1 MKKTLQIHKLLLT
14 AMKISLTQV
23 FLAIWLMSSAFAS
36 DTNAQNALNQR
47 VTLQGQDLGMR
58 NILSQIEKQTDIR
71 FVFSSKLIQ
80 SNRKVTVDFQNIQLS
95 KILDNL
101 LKPLQLTYEVSGK
114 LVIINRATD
123 GIPANLGGIQ
133 KISEIT
139 NVAAVEV
146 TGKIS
151 DEAGVGIPGVTVL
164 EKGTKNGTVTNVDGK
179 FTIKVANTNSTLVF
193 SSVGFS
199 NQEVKVGTTTNFN
212 ISMKANISNLD
223 EVIVVG
229 YGTQKKATIT
239 GAVSAIQGDKLIK
252 SPSVDLGSSLAGR
265 LPGLVVI
272 QTSGEPGYDG
282 ASIRIRGTNT
292 LGNSSPL
299 VVIDGVP
306 DRDGGLGRI
315 SGYDIESISVLKD
328 ASAAIYGARAANGA
342 ILVTTKRGKSG
353 KPTISYSANY
363 GFSQPARVPQ
373 MSSAFEYAN
382 IMNEL
387 PIYKTIPVAEWGAAS
402 NGITTKGSYQSPT
415 AGVSALNANYS
426 PEAVKK
432 YADGSDP
439 WRYPNTDWFGDAFRT
454 WAPQVR
460 HNLTISGGN
469 DNIRYFSSLGYV
481 YQDAIYKNSATNYSQ
496 YNFRTNVDAK
506 INQYINANLNVMLR
520 REQRRSPTENS
531 GAIFRMLMRGR
542 PTEPEV
548 WPNGKAGPDIEN
560 GQNPYV
566 ITTNATGYVDTPTDY
581 LQTNA
586 GVDIT
591 NPWIDGL
598 KLTLSA
604 AVDKS
609 SSTAKT
615 WQTPWSLYYWD
626 KTTFE
631 ADGVTPKLEGAVRSN
646 FKDPRL
652 TQAYSSSLNVNLTA
666 LLSYSK
672 TLDRVH
678 NINVLAGVTKE
689 TFNGDN
695 FSAFRRNYISPAV
708 DQLFAGGSLQQNTGG
723 SAFERARLGYYGRVQ
738 YSYKEKYLVEGIWR
752 IDGSY
757 IFPESKR
764 FGFFPGVLVG
774 WNISNEDFFRPLKNT
789 VDNMKIRASY
799 GQMGNDQVFFNNQL
813 QEYAYLSTYSF
824 GQYPINGEV
833 ATTLVETSL
842 ANPNFTWER
851 ANNFN
856 LGLDAS
862 FLNNK
867 FDMVLEYFY
876 NKRDQI
882 LIQKTGSTPASSGI
896 SSLLPPVNAGRVDN
910 SGFEFTL
917 NYNGKASREVQF
929 RAGINGG
936 YAQNKIIFQDEAPG
950 APDYQKQEGH
960 PIGSYLVFKSA
971 GVFKDQAAV
980 EANKI
985 DYSGVTGKLIP
996 GDMKFEDVNGDGKIN
1011 ADDATRIDKSI
1022 NPTFN
1027 FGANFEV
1034 KYKGFDLSVLFQ
1046 GATGAAIRIQT
1057 ESGDIGNFLKYSYD
1071 NRWTIANPSDVHPRL
1086 ASRGDTYYTGG
1097 NYGNN
1102 TYYLFDKDYIRLKNL
1117 ELGYRIPK
1125 TILSKLK
1132 LSDARIYVNG
1142 SNLFTI
1148 DKTKVYDPE
1157 ATAQSGVYYP
1167 QSRVIN
1173 TGLSISF

>member
-1 MKKTLQIHKLLLT
+1 MKKIFPKPKFLYDAMRMTFLQLLIASFFGVMSYAHSVNGQEILN
-14 AMKISLTQV
+14 KNISLN
-23 FLAIWLMSSAFAS
+23 FESIELKKA
-36 DTNAQNALNQR
+36 
-47 VTLQGQDLGMR
+47 
-58 NILSQIEKQTDIR
+58 LSQIEKMTDVN
-71 FVFSSKLIQ
+71 FVYSSSTISGNQKISLKVNNQRLSEVLNEIFNDFQVSYELVGTRILLKKKLNEPHLIP
-80 SNRKVTVDFQNIQLS
+80 NEKVFQNITS
-95 KILDNL
+95 EAVAVTVK
-101 LKPLQLTYEVSGK
+101 GK
-114 LVIINRATD
+114 VTD
-123 GIPANLGGIQ
+123 ETGG
-133 KISEIT
+133 
-139 NVAAVEV
+139 AV
-146 TGKIS
+146 
-151 DEAGVGIPGVTVL
+151 PGVAVT
-164 EKGTKNGTVTNVDGK
+164 EKGTRNGTATDKDGMFSIKVTN
-179 FTIKVANTNSTLVF
+179 NNSILVF
-193 SSVGFS
+193 SAVGLVK
-199 NQEVKVGTTTNFN
+199 QEVLVGSQTNIN
-212 ISMKANISNLD
+212 VALKTNNSNLD

-229 YGTQKKATIT
+229 YGTQTKATVT
-239 GAVSAIQGDKLIK
+239 GAISSLQGDKLIK

-272 QTSGEPGYDG
+272 QQSGEPGYDG
-282 ASIRIRGTNT
+282 ATIRIRGTNT
-292 LGNSSPL
+292 TGNSSPL

-342 ILVTTKRGKSG
+342 ILVTTKRGKIG
-353 KPTISYSANY
+353 KPTVSYSANF
-363 GFSQPARVPQ
+363 GMAQPARVPQ
-373 MSSAFEYAN
+373 LANSYEYAN

-387 PIYKTIPVAEWGAAS
+387 PIYKTIPVNEWGAAS
-402 NGITTKGSYQSPT
+402 NAINTTGIYKSPT
-415 AGVSALNANYS
+415 AGISALSANYS
-426 PEAVKK
+426 PDAVRK

-439 WRYPNTDWFGDAFRT
+439 WRYPNTDWFGDAFKT
-454 WAPQVR
+454 WSPQVR
-460 HNLTISGGN
+460 HNLTISGGSESV
-469 DNIRYFSSLGYV
+469 RYFTSLGYV
-481 YQDAIYKNSATNYSQ
+481 NQDAYYKNSASSYSQ

-506 INQYINANLNVMLR
+506 INQYITANLNVMLR
-520 REQRRSPTENS
+520 REQRRSPTES
-531 GAIFRMLMRGR
+531 AGSIFRMLMRGR

-548 WPNGKAGPDIEN
+548 WPNGKPGPDIEN

-581 LQTNA
+581 LQTNG

-591 NPWIDGL
+591 NPWIKGL

-604 AVDKS
+604 AVDKN
-609 SSTAKT
+609 STVAKV

-626 KTTFE
+626 KTSFE
-631 ADGVTPKLEGAVRSN
+631 ADGVTPKLEGAIRSN
-646 FKDPRL
+646 FTDPRL
-652 TQAYSSSLNVNLTA
+652 TEAYSSVLNVNLTG
-666 LLSYSK
+666 LLSYDK
-672 TLDRVH
+672 VIGLH
-678 NINVLAGVTKE
+678 AINVLAGVTKE
-689 TFNGDN
+689 TFKGDN

-723 SAFERARLGYYGRVQ
+723 SAYERARLGYYGRVR
-738 YSYKEKYLVEGIWR
+738 YSYKDKYLAEAIWR
-752 IDGSY
+752 VDGSY

-764 FGFFPGVLVG
+764 FGFFPGISLG
-774 WNISNEDFFRPLKNT
+774 WNISNESFFKSKT
-789 VDNMKIRASY
+789 VDYLKLRASY
-799 GQMGNDQVFFNNQL
+799 GQMGNDQVFYNGSL
-813 QEYAYLSTYSF
+813 QEYAYLPTYGF
-824 GQYPINGEV
+824 GSYPINGQV

-862 FLNNK
+862 FLNSK
-867 FDMVLEYFY
+867 FDLILEYFY

-896 SSLLPPVNAGRVDN
+896 NSLLPPVNAGRVDN
-910 SGFEFTL
+910 SGFEFSL
-917 NYNGKASREVQF
+917 NYNGKTSSQVQF

-936 YAQNKIIFQDEAPG
+936 YAQNKVVYQDEVPG
-950 APDYQKQEGH
+950 APDYQHLEGK
-960 PIGSYLVFKSA
+960 PIGAYLVYKSLGA
-971 GVFKDQAAV
+971 FKDVAAI

-985 DYSGVTGKLIP
+985 DYTAVTPKLIP
-996 GDMKFEDVNGDGKIN
+996 GDMRFEDINGDGKIN

-1022 NPTFN
+1022 TPTFN
-1027 FGANFEV
+1027 FGANFDL

-1071 NRWTIANPSDVHPRL
+1071 HRWTINNPSDTDPRL

-1102 TYYLFDKDYIRLKNL
+1102 TYYLFDKDYIRLKNI
-1117 ELGYRIPK
+1117 EIGYRLPK
-1125 TILSKLK
+1125 ALLDKLK
-1132 LSDARIYVNG
+1132 LSSARIYING
-1142 SNLFTI
+1142 SNILTF

-1157 ATAQSGVYYP
+1157 ATAQSGVFYP